1 MLWVHTSAP
10 INIDQIVELLF
21 VPNKFKIYYTSTVIK
36 DTRVSITPCTW
47 TIALQA
53 RSPSEL
59 NEYKHSNVCINNI
72 MSCKDNMLQIL
83 SYT

>member
-1 MLWVHTSAP
+1 M
-10 INIDQIVELLF
+10 F
-21 VPNKFKIYYTSTVIK
+21 VPIIYNILINYNKNIYYKILLIKFTSTVIK

-59 NEYKHSNVCINNI
+59 NEYRHSNVWINNM